1 MSENANSTLNVST
14 TIKLSEE
21 MKQYNDVGL
30 DYLRKILLAPVY
42 DVAVETELTS
52 LTKLSTRLKQNIF
65 LKREDQQPV
74 HSFKLRGA
82 YNKLASLTEQECIHG
97 VIAASAGNHAQGLAL
112 AANKLGIKATIVMPI
127 TTPDIKVDN
136 VRRFGADVRLIGK
149 SYSEAQAASLDYARD
164 EHKTMIHP
172 FDDADVIAGQGTVAK
187 ELLQQLPHADV
198 VFVPVGGGGL
208 LAGMSVYLKQLRPDI
223 KVIGVEAQDSACLQ
237 AAMKAGKPI
246 DLEQVGIFADGVAVK
261 RIGTHTFDLIKR
273 FCDDV
278 ITVNS
283 DEICASIKDIFEQT
297 RVIAEPAGALSLAGL
312 TKYCLMQEAKTKE
325 DLEKNSLNTEVVP
338 QSLVAV
344 LSGAN
349 MNFHSLRYVSERCEL
364 GEQKEAILAVT
375 IPEEKGSFRK
385 FCQTIGGRVITEFNY
400 RFSGDKNG
408 DKNGDKSGNKPE
420 NLADGDKQQA
430 HIFVGLRLAGEE
442 NERQHLIESLSTAN
456 YQVTDFTENE
466 LAKLHVRYM
475 VGGKGSAYS
484 LEQTDSIEQ
493 DKNPEKVVQER
504 IFSFEFPEYPGA
516 LESFLDTLGEHWNI
530 TLFHYRNHGAAFGQ
544 VLAGFEVS
552 DEQQL
557 AFFRHLKDLGYQYQ
571 EETQNPSFQ
580 AFLAG

>member
-1 MSENANSTLNVST
+1 M
-14 TIKLSEE
+14 TIQDTQKTMINESSSKIISSDE
-21 MKQYNDVGL
+21 MKQYQDVGL
-30 DYLRKILLAPVY
+30 DYLRRILLAPVY
-42 DVAVETELTS
+42 DVAIETELTP
-52 LTKLSTRLKQNIF
+52 LTKLSARLNNTIY

-82 YNKLASLTEQECIHG
+82 YNKLVSLTEQQCIHG

-112 AANKLGIKATIVMPI
+112 AASKLGIKATIVMPI

-136 VRRFGADVRLIGK
+136 VRRFGAEVRLIGK
-149 SYSEAQAASLDYARD
+149 SFNEAQLASIEFAR
-164 EHKTMIHP
+164 EEQKTMIHP

-187 ELLQQLPHADV
+187 ELLQQQPHADV

-208 LAGMSVYLKQLRPDI
+208 LAGISVYLKQLKPEI
-223 KVIGVEAQDSACLQ
+223 KVIGVEAEDSACLQ
-237 AAMKAGKPI
+237 AAIKAGKPV
-246 DLEQVGIFADGVAVK
+246 DLPQVGIFADGVAVK

-273 FCDDV
+273 FCDEV

-312 TKYCLMQEAKTKE
+312 TKYCLQ
-325 DLEKNSLNTEVVP
+325 KNALQKHSPQAINDQLNDQVNNT
-338 QSLVAV
+338 SASMVAI

-375 IPEEKGSFRK
+375 IPEERGSFRK
-385 FCQTIGGRVITEFNY
+385 FCHIIGGRVITEFNY
-400 RFSGDKNG
+400 RYA
-408 DKNGDKSGNKPE
+408 GNRVAQIE
-420 NLADGDKQQA
+420 QQA
-430 HIFVGLRLAGEE
+430 HIFVGLRLSGEAE
-442 NERQHLIESLSTAN
+442 ERQQLLGSLSEAN

-475 VGGKGSAYS
+475 VGGNGSAR
-484 LEQTDSIEQ
+484 TQ
-493 DKNPEKVVQER
+493 DKISQER
-504 IFSFEFPEYPGA
+504 IFSFEFPEFPGA
-516 LESFLDTLGEHWNI
+516 LETFLDTLGEYWNI

-544 VLAGFEVS
+544 VLAGFEVN

-557 AFFRHLKDLGYQYQ
+557 DFFRHLKDLGYQYQ
-571 EETQNPSFQ
+571 EQTQNPSYQ